1 MIKVTMVDKSAEL
14 TAVVNN
20 MSEVWTLIAPSMLP
34 GAEANI
40 HAESMET
47 GEVLFLFQDGA
58 IRHME
63 AEALTGFL
71 DMVYEVNLM
80 LAMVMAID
88 LLEALS

>member
-1 MIKVTMVDKSAEL
+1 MVDKSAEL

-20 MSEVWTLIAPSMLP
+20 MSEVWTLVASSMLP
-34 GAEANI
+34 GTEANI

-71 DMVYEVNLM
+71 DMVYEISPI
-80 LAMVMAID
+80 LAMGMAIEI
-88 LLEALS
+88 LEILS